1 MHSAGLTSTYVKPPL
16 KVFCLQGICFEEIIW
31 SKPLINAHY
40 SDFWGTSILPPLHA
54 LIGETEGHICK
65 RYRSSSIWSQAYGV
79 KHIEERE
86 QASKISGGLFLSRRI
101 NWASDW
107 WMQARHRATSPGPP
121 PVRTLA
127 SDLSEHRH
135 LHTMSISRKP
145 IIGWTDSTLHMAE
158 TACSL

>member
-65 RYRSSSIWSQAYGV
+65 RYRSSSIWSQAYRGKRAGKRNFLRV
-79 KHIEERE
+79 VPATLHKLGLWLVDVSQALRDVARVLTSQNSVVLRE
-86 QASKISGGLFLSRRI
+86 QNPGFWLV
-101 NWASDW
+101 
-107 WMQARHRATSPGPP
+107 RA
-121 PVRTLA
+121 L
-127 SDLSEHRH
+127 DSEDVM
-135 LHTMSISRKP
+135 LP
-145 IIGWTDSTLHMAE
+145 NL
-158 TACSL
+158 